1 MNTNLEISRESTLDV
16 LRAYGAERDSRKRG
30 ALYASELSPRI
41 ARGEPLFYD
50 GPALKGVSNTLG
62 TVVSGIVTQRTLQLM
77 FTRWPILRAITTD
90 FSDEPAKVN
99 EVITTRTIGLP
110 TVQNLGGTIS
120 NAGVTDVTVTL
131 SLLKEAA
138 FQFAATEWGGTTRNL
153 VNEHAQAMS
162 VSLGRYLT
170 DTLSALWGDTY
181 TAETVKATAAVDY
194 STICSIVS
202 AMNGAGVPDGGRF
215 GVVSSA
221 VAAAL
226 REDEIV
232 MDHFDRNTAS
242 GYAHWVNLEG
252 FTDIWEYPAFPGT
265 NNTTG
270 FFASKSACVAACRLL
285 ADPGTLLGFGYPGTL
300 QAVTE
305 PESGLSVLA
314 NNYVDANTLAL
325 TTRLILLG
333 GVGVGQIACANRLVT
348 S

>member
-1 MNTNLEISRESTLDV
+1 MNTLISRESTLDV

-30 ALYASELSPRI
+30 ALYASEISPRI
-41 ARGEPLFYD
+41 ARGEPLFL
-50 GPALKGVSNTLG
+50 GLPLRGVTNSLG
-62 TVVSGIVTQRTLQLM
+62 TVVSGIVTQRTLELM

-120 NAGVTDVTVTL
+120 NAAVGDVTVTL

-138 FQFAATEWGGTTRNL
+138 FQFAATEWAGTTRNL
-153 VNEHAQAMS
+153 VNEHAESMS

-170 DTLSALWGDTY
+170 DTLGALWDDTY

-202 AMNGAGVPDGGRF
+202 AMNGSGVPDGGRF

-226 REDEIV
+226 REDEVV

-265 NNTTG
+265 DSTTG
-270 FFASKSACVAACRLL
+270 FFASKSACVAATRLL
-285 ADPGTLLGFGYPGTL
+285 ADPSTLLGFGYPGTL
-300 QAVTE
+300 QAVTD
-305 PESGLSVLA
+305 PLSGLSVLA
-314 NNYVDANTLAL
+314 NNYVDANTLAI

-333 GVGVGQIACANRLVT
+333 GVGVGQVACGHRLVT